1 MRITHPSREF
11 DDAVAAVCHG
21 TASDEQVHGL
31 WELLRTD
38 LRARDEYLVRVA
50 LHARLASDPDLYSAS
65 LLTMPGPGEG
75 GYPGV
80 PDDGPRQGRP
90 SRWRWTSGWP
100 RRIALAAGLVALL
113 SAVWWLGRQAADRS
127 PDGTTRAVAML
138 NRVVNARW
146 SETER
151 PPRLGAPLEP
161 GRLLLESGLAQI
173 VFYNGARVVIEGP
186 AELQLV
192 SSSEAVCTRG
202 TLIGEVPPPAKGFR
216 IVSPRMDVTD
226 LGTSFGLKV
235 DGDRSEL
242 HVFEGRVGFRAD
254 PTAGRQDLAGGEG
267 AVVDGNGPPRRIPA
281 VRSEFSGLF
290 DLQAKSVAAEAR
302 RYDRWRDTVRDLRED
317 PSLWVHLDFEQ
328 EAAPSWRLRNSGSL
342 RVEMPDATVVGCE
355 WREGRWATKP
365 ALDFLSVSD
374 RVRLNVPG
382 ELESVTLAAWVR
394 IHGLDRQINSIFMSD
409 GFAPGTLHWV
419 IRHDG
424 VLGLT
429 VIGANGGHQ
438 ILASPPVMTVDQ
450 FGIWTHIAVVLDGPA
465 RQVVHYVNGRAV
477 SRHAVRMAPP
487 FRIGDAELGNW
498 NARGFPGGDPFL
510 IRNFS
515 GTMDEFCLFARAL
528 APAEIEGLYADGR
541 PQSDAPTAAARRP
554 LSVPR
559 SIQP

>member
-21 TASDEQVHGL
+21 TASDEQTRGL
-31 WELLRTD
+31 WERLRTD
-38 LRARDEYLVRVA
+38 LPARDEYLFRVA
-50 LHARLASDPDLYSAS
+50 LHARLASDPDLYAAS
-65 LLTMPGPGEG
+65 VLARPGAGE
-75 GYPGV
+75 
-80 PDDGPRQGRP
+80 DGPRPGP
-90 SRWRWTSGWP
+90 SVRRQWATGWP
-100 RRIALAAGLVALL
+100 GRLAVAAGLVVLL
-113 SAVWWLGRQAADRS
+113 SVVGWLGRRAADRS
-127 PDGTTRAVAML
+127 PDRTTRAVAML

-146 SETER
+146 AGIEP

-186 AELQLV
+186 AELRLV
-192 SSSEAVCTRG
+192 SASEAVCNRG
-202 TLIGEVPPPAKGFR
+202 TLTAEVPPPARGFR
-216 IVSPRMDVTD
+216 LVSPGMDLTD
-226 LGTSFGLKV
+226 LGATLGLKV
-235 DGDRSEL
+235 DGTRSEL
-242 HVFEGRVGFRAD
+242 HVFEGRVEFRSD
-254 PTAGRQDLAGGEG
+254 PATGPQRLDGGEG
-267 AVVDGNGPPRRIPA
+267 AVVDGREPPRRIPA
-281 VRSEFSGLF
+281 VHADFAGLF

-302 RYDRWRDTVRDLRED
+302 RHDRWRAAVRDLRED

-328 EAAPSWRLRNSGSL
+328 EAAPSWRLRNSGFL
-342 RVEMPDATVVGCE
+342 RPEMPDATVVGCE

-394 IHGLDRQINSIFMSD
+394 IHGLDRQINSLFMSD
-409 GFAPGTLHWV
+409 GFAPGTLHWL

-429 VIGANGGHQ
+429 VIGAGGGHQ
-438 ILASPPVMTVDQ
+438 ILASPPVMAVDQ
-450 FGIWTHIAVVLDGPA
+450 FGIWTHLAVVLDGPA
-465 RQVVHYVNGRAV
+465 RQVVHYVNGRPV
-477 SRHAVRMAPP
+477 SRHALRMEPP

-510 IRNFS
+510 VRNFS

-528 APAEIEGLYADGR
+528 APAEIDALHADGR
-541 PQSDAPTAAARRP
+541 PQSDAPTAAPLRS
-554 LSVPR
+554 LSVPH
-559 SIQP
+559 SIPP